1 MWTRAVKQGLDERYF
16 MHRLRA
22 TSLAGIVGGILA
34 SLMFVYRFFVDGVT
48 SWDLLGVAV
57 TIAVVK
63 VGALLYYRAT
73 D

>member
-1 MWTRAVKQGLDERYF
+1 MWFRAVKEGLDERYF

-22 TSLAGIVGGILA
+22 TSLAAVVGGILA
-34 SLMFVYRFFVDGVT
+34 SLLFVYRYFADDVT
-48 SWDLLGVAV
+48 SWDLLAVAV

-63 VGALLYYRAT
+63 VAALLYYRAT